1 MRGLGACVFTMVF
14 CPQHV
19 AEMKMSRTG
28 APRKTASY
36 AKIGALALAAG
47 MALTGCGSDYPLGEE
62 QRRAA
67 EQGDTSLSGI
77 LTGIGSSAQ
86 NAAMQTWRTGFE
98 SKYPNANVQYL
109 SAGSG
114 AGRSAL
120 AGGGTDFAG
129 SDAYLDEEEQ
139 TEVTDTCGPGGAIN
153 IPVYISPISVAFNL
167 PGIRELNLD
176 APTIAKIFRH
186 EITRWN
192 DPAIANQN
200 PDVSLPDG
208 VITPVARA
216 DDSGT
221 TENFT
226 DYLEAAAPE
235 VWTDEHD
242 GGWPNSLPS
251 ERAQGNNGVVTVTNQ
266 TEGAI
271 TYADDSLV
279 GESLGKARVKVGDEY
294 VPVTAETAAT
304 AMGVS
309 SRVEGTGE
317 HDIALEID
325 RTPDVPGAYPVVLAS
340 YHVFCTSY
348 SDPQTLE
355 LIKTFGHYVVSPEG
369 QQLAGDSVKSA
380 PLPENLTREAQ
391 EALDSITLR

>member
-1 MRGLGACVFTMVF
+1 MDI

-19 AEMKMSRTG
+19 LEMNMRRIP
-28 APRKTASY
+28 APRTTKSSVKY
-36 AKIGALALAAG
+36 GALALAAG
-47 MALTGCGSDYPLGEE
+47 ILLTGCGSDYPLGDE
-62 QRRAA
+62 QRKAA

-120 AGGGTDFAG
+120 VGGGTDFAG
-129 SDAYLDEEEQ
+129 SDAYLDDEEQ
-139 TEVTDTCGPGGAIN
+139 ADVQEACGPGGAIN

-167 PGIRELNLD
+167 PGIDELNLD

-186 EITRWN
+186 EITQWN
-192 DPAIANQN
+192 DPAIADQN
-200 PDVSLPDG
+200 PDVDLPDS

-226 DYLEAAAPE
+226 QYLEATTPE
-235 VWTDEHD
+235 IWTDEHD

-279 GESLGKARVKVGDEY
+279 GDSLGKARVKVGDEY

-304 AMGVS
+304 AVGVS

-317 HDIALEID
+317 HDIALDID
-325 RTPDVPGAYPVVLAS
+325 RTPDAQGAYPVVLAS

-348 SDPQTLE
+348 SDPETLE

-369 QQLAGDSVKSA
+369 QQLAADSVKSA
-380 PLPENLTREAQ
+380 PLPENLTKEAQ

>member
-1 MRGLGACVFTMVF
+1 MDI

-19 AEMKMSRTG
+19 LEMNMRRTP
-28 APRKTASY
+28 APRTTKSSVKY
-36 AKIGALALAAG
+36 GALALAAG
-47 MALTGCGSDYPLGEE
+47 ILLTGCGSDYPLGEE
-62 QRRAA
+62 QRKAA
-67 EQGDTSLSGI
+67 EQGDASLSGI

-120 AGGGTDFAG
+120 VGGGTDFAG

-139 TEVTDTCGPGGAIN
+139 ADVQEACGPGGAIN

-167 PGIRELNLD
+167 PGIDELNLD

-186 EITRWN
+186 EITQWN
-192 DPAIANQN
+192 DPAIADQN
-200 PDVSLPDG
+200 PDVNLPDS

-226 DYLEAAAPE
+226 QYLEATTPE

-279 GESLGKARVKVGDEY
+279 GESLGKAKVKVGDEY

-304 AMGVS
+304 AVGVS
-309 SRVEGTGE
+309 SRVEGTGK
-317 HDIALEID
+317 HDIALDID
-325 RTPDVPGAYPVVLAS
+325 RTPDAQGAYPVVLAS

-348 SDPQTLE
+348 SDPETLE

-369 QQLAGDSVKSA
+369 QRLAAESVKSA
-380 PLPENLTREAQ
+380 PLPENLTKEAQ

>member
-1 MRGLGACVFTMVF
+1 
-14 CPQHV
+14 
-19 AEMKMSRTG
+19 MK
-28 APRKTASY
+28 Y
-36 AKIGALALAAG
+36 GALALAAG
-47 MALTGCGSDYPLGEE
+47 ILLTGCGSDYPLGEE
-62 QRRAA
+62 QRKAA
-67 EQGDTSLSGI
+67 EQGDASLSGI

-120 AGGGTDFAG
+120 VGGGTDFAG

-139 TEVTDTCGPGGAIN
+139 ADVQEACGPGGAIN

-167 PGIRELNLD
+167 PGIDELNLD

-186 EITRWN
+186 EITQWN
-192 DPAIANQN
+192 DPAIADQN
-200 PDVSLPDG
+200 PDVNLPDS

-221 TENFT
+221 TESFT
-226 DYLEAAAPE
+226 QYLEATTPE

-279 GESLGKARVKVGDEY
+279 GESLGKAKVKVGDEY

-304 AMGVS
+304 AVGVS

-317 HDIALEID
+317 HDIALDID
-325 RTPDVPGAYPVVLAS
+325 RTPDAQGAYPVVLAS

-348 SDPQTLE
+348 SDPETLE

-369 QQLAGDSVKSA
+369 QRLAAESVKSA
-380 PLPENLTREAQ
+380 PLPENLTKEAQ

>member
-1 MRGLGACVFTMVF
+1 MR
-14 CPQHV
+14 
-19 AEMKMSRTG
+19 RTS
-28 APRKTASY
+28 APRNTMSSARY
-36 AKIGALALAAG
+36 AALAITAG
-47 MALTGCGSDYPLGEE
+47 ILVTGCGSDYPLGEE
-62 QRRAA
+62 QRKAA

-120 AGGGTDFAG
+120 VGGGTDFAG
-129 SDAYLDEEEQ
+129 SDAYLDEDEQ
-139 TEVTDTCGPGGAIN
+139 ADVKDACGPGGAIN
-153 IPVYISPISVAFNL
+153 IPVYISPISIAFNL
-167 PGIRELNLD
+167 PGIEELNLD

-192 DPAIANQN
+192 DPAIARQN
-200 PDVSLPDG
+200 PDVTLPDT

-226 DYLEAAAPE
+226 QYLEATTPE
-235 VWTDEHD
+235 VWTDEHG

-266 TEGAI
+266 TEGAV

-279 GESLGKARVKVGDEY
+279 GDSLGKAKVRVGDEY
-294 VPVTAETAAT
+294 VPVTAETAAK
-304 AMGVS
+304 AVGVS

-317 HDIALEID
+317 HDIALDID
-325 RTPDVPGAYPVVLAS
+325 RTPDAQGAYPVVLAS

-348 SDPQTLE
+348 TDPETLD
-355 LIKTFGHYVVSPEG
+355 LVRKFGHYVVSPEG
-369 QQLAGDSVKSA
+369 QQSAADSVKSA
-380 PLPENLTREAQ
+380 PLPENLTEEAQ